1 MKVGVFWRRFRNVE
15 LQRKLTQD
23 KIFDDAYDEAFQHY
37 SAIREAGFDAVLIE
51 WKKDPRETLQILN
64 NEKVDLIFNASSLKE
79 VAFLEAFGIPFVG
92 SGLDLVATSKAA
104 RKKIVAYHKLP
115 TPGFF
120 VANSP
125 DRIPEHHLKYPLFVK
140 PVRGRG
146 SAGISEENVV
156 KNPEDLPG
164 VVAKITQKIGQPALV
179 EEFIQGREI
188 TVGIIGYE
196 NPKVLP
202 ILEIEYNSTI
212 TNTFEH
218 KMLDHE
224 IIHCPAKLT
233 SEEQSRITDIA
244 KRIYKVLNAKDFGRI
259 DMILGRD
266 GIPYFLELNTF
277 AGLTMSSGKAHNGYM
292 GYMAEAL
299 GITAAEFIGS
309 IIQSAIKRYG
319 EETINAL
326 SKRDLMTS

>member
-1 MKVGVFWRRFRNVE
+1 ME
-15 LQRKLTQD
+15 LQRRLTQD

-37 SAIREAGFDAVLIE
+37 SAIKEAGFEAALIE
-51 WKKDPRETLQILN
+51 WKKDPRETLQTLI
-64 NEKVDLIFNASSLKE
+64 NEKVDLVFNASSLRE
-79 VAFLEAFGIPFVG
+79 VAFLEVFGIPFVG
-92 SGLDLVATSKAA
+92 SGLDLVATSKAD
-104 RKKIVAYHKLP
+104 RKKIVAYHRLP

-120 VANSP
+120 VANGP

-156 KNPEDLPG
+156 KKPEDLPG
-164 VVAKITQKIGQPALV
+164 VVAKITEKMGQPALV
-179 EEFIQGREI
+179 EEFISGREI
-188 TVGIIGYE
+188 TVGIIGYDE
-196 NPKVLP
+196 PRVLP

-218 KMLDHE
+218 KMLDNE
-224 IIHCPAKLT
+224 IIHCPAEL
-233 SEEQSRITDIA
+233 SPEEQNRIIYTA
-244 KRIYKVLNAKDFGRI
+244 KKIYKVLNAKDFGRI

-299 GITAAEFIGS
+299 GMTAPEFIGS
-309 IIQSAIKRYG
+309 IIQSAVKRYG

>member
-51 WKKDPRETLQILN
+51 WKKDPRETLQNLI
-64 NEKVDLIFNASSLKE
+64 NEKVDLVFNASSLKE
-79 VAFLEAFGIPFVG
+79 VAFLEAFGIPFAG

-120 VANSP
+120 VANNP
-125 DRIPEHHLKYPLFVK
+125 ARIPEHQLKYPLFVK
-140 PVRGRG
+140 PLRGRG

-156 KNPEDLPG
+156 KSPEELPG
-164 VVAKITQKIGQPALV
+164 VVAKITEKIGQPALV
-179 EEFIQGREI
+179 EEYISGREI

-196 NPKVLP
+196 EPRVLP

-224 IIHCPAKLT
+224 IIHCPAEL
-233 SEEQSRITDIA
+233 SPEEQNRIIDTS
-244 KRIYKVLNAKDFGRI
+244 KKIYKVLNAKDFGRI
-259 DMILGRD
+259 DMILSRD
-266 GIPYFLELNTF
+266 GTPYFLELNTF

-299 GITAAEFIGS
+299 GMTAAEFIGS
-309 IIQSAIKRYG
+309 IIESAIKRYSMD
-319 EETINAL
+319 TKNAA
-326 SKRDLMTS
+326 SKRNIMTS